1 MRWWWSDSFSLTK
14 HRTMSHEHG
23 GQMAGLPSSPADTTS
38 TLLSNLT
45 SVLNAT
51 NTTSAASCTPEHFT
65 VPLFDSADPAQP
77 NSFSTKNQQAHV
89 FLGCCLCA
97 LVVVWSL
104 FAMDC
109 LALRRAYRLSAAIQL
124 LMGGYLLV
132 WLFVLMYPTDVVALF
147 AYSTSDLLQL
157 QHLSISLLLLTA
169 GWVELCQSQG
179 WLTHPQWN
187 VLWSICMLYV
197 GLVFFAHEQHS
208 YWATVQ
214 HISLGL
220 AMVCGALLFGRVK
233 EGLGD
238 ELNAKAAQSSG
249 KRTMKRPGR
258 GGNVT
263 VTTYRNIRPD
273 DSDSDS
279 DSDSPAASTTPASR
293 MVDNN
298 LVLAG
303 ICYACAAAILIL
315 FRDHS
320 HGAHTGTRTFC
331 QPAWPL
337 TAGGYAVAAVTA
349 TGVGLTLA
357 LFSRRYTW
365 LSAACCP
372 VDERR
377 NIWLQGLNC
386 ILCIGQRGKR
396 KRVDAREEV
405 EEGGRQPAEEIT
417 MSAAAQM
424 LAIVR
429 DKEEEER
436 RESERAMRRLKE
448 MEKLFERKSEAD
460 GRQRAERWHQEDE
473 RKEESTA
480 STTRQ
485 PLVHEVSSVEDA

>member
-1 MRWWWSDSFSLTK
+1 MDGS
-14 HRTMSHEHG
+14 
-23 GQMAGLPSSPADTTS
+23 PSPLSVTS
-38 TLLSNLT
+38 TVLLSNL
-45 SVLNAT
+45 SSLLNST
-51 NTTSAASCTPEHFT
+51 NTTAAAFCSPVHFI
-65 VPLFDSADPAQP
+65 VPLFDSADPTKP
-77 NSFSTKNQQAHV
+77 NSFSSKNQQAHMV
-89 FLGCCLCA
+89 LGCCLCA

-104 FAMDC
+104 FALDW
-109 LALRRAYRLSAAIQL
+109 LALRRAYRLSACIQL
-124 LMGGYLLV
+124 LMGGYLLA
-132 WLFVLMYPTDVVALF
+132 WLFLLMYPADLVALF

-157 QHLSISLLLLTA
+157 QHLSISLLLLVA
-169 GWVELCQSQG
+169 GWVELCQSLG

-187 VLWSICMLYV
+187 VIWSICMLYV
-197 GLVFFAHEQHS
+197 GLVFFAHEQHT

-238 ELNAKAAQSSG
+238 DLIAKGAQQSG
-249 KRTMKRPGR
+249 RTVRRPSR

-263 VTTYRNIRPD
+263 VTTYRNVPPN

-279 DSDSPAASTTPASR
+279 DDDVPSSRTPASR

-303 ICYACAAAILIL
+303 VCYSCAAAILIL

-320 HGAHTGTRTFC
+320 HGVHTGTRTYC

-349 TGVGLTLA
+349 TAVGLTLA
-357 LFSRRYTW
+357 LFSRRCIW
-365 LSAACCP
+365 LSTACCP
-372 VDERR
+372 LDERY
-377 NIWLQGLNC
+377 NIWLRCLNC
-386 ILCIGQRGKR
+386 ILCLGHRSRTKR
-396 KRVDAREEV
+396 TSVDRAV
-405 EEGGRQPAEEIT
+405 EEGGGQPVEEIT

-436 RESERAMRRLKE
+436 RERKRLKD
-448 MEKLFERKSEAD
+448 MQKLFERKPEVN
-460 GRQRAERWHQEDE
+460 GRQREERWHQEDE
-473 RKEESTA
+473 RKDA
-480 STTRQ
+480 STTSTNRQ
-485 PLVHEVSSVEDA
+485 QVVHEVDNVDNA